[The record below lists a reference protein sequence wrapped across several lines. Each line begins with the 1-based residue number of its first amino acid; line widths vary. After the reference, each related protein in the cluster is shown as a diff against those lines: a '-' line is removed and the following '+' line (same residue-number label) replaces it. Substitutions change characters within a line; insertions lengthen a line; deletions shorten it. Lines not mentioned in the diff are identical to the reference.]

1 MTPLSLRPR
10 SIDHVQAK
18 ASEAE
23 TNLVATA
30 SSPDWG
36 RLIRERH
43 PRDWLGSGGHVVHSV
58 DIFSSVG
65 GLTLGAGIAA
75 ASRGL
80 TLRSRAAV
88 DLDGPALDRHRANL
102 GTEHLVHGSASLVV
116 DSLVHGRGEGATFAY
131 EPAIINDELASLTGK
146 IDLLLAGPP
155 CQGHSNLNNHTRRD
169 DPRNDLYLLA
179 PAIAVGLKA
188 PMVVIEN
195 VPEVTSAKS
204 DVVRTAMSLL
214 RGAGYHVTAGVIKA
228 TDLGWPQTRRR
239 YFVVASRVAEPVPLA
254 DIVGAFRAPTR
265 GVSWLLEDLLDHP
278 TEGFM
283 DEIPRLTEE
292 NRRRIDYLFREDL
305 FNLPNDER
313 PECHKSGTSYG
324 ATYGRMRWDE
334 PAPTLTTGFSTPGR
348 GRFIHPLRPRVLTPR
363 EAARIQ
369 GFPDWFSFGD
379 ASAPPSRKQLT
390 QWIGNAVPS
399 PLGWAAALSCLLPT
413 AH

>member
-1 MTPLSLRPR
+1 M
-10 SIDHVQAK
+10 K
-18 ASEAE
+18 AGAAE
-23 TNLVATA
+23 SDLVATA
-30 SSPDWG
+30 AHPDWG
-36 RLIRERH
+36 QLIRERH
-43 PRDWLGSGGHVVHSV
+43 PQGWPGGGGQVLNSV
-58 DIFSSVG
+58 DVFSSVG

-80 TLRSRAAV
+80 SLRSRAAV
-88 DLDGPALDRHRANL
+88 DLDGPALEVHQANL
-102 GTEHLVHGSASLVV
+102 GTEHLVRGSASLVV
-116 DSLVHGRGEGATFAY
+116 DSVVHGRGEGATFAY
-131 EPAIINDELASLTGK
+131 EPVLIDEVLASLAGEV
-146 IDLLLAGPP
+146 DLLLAGPP

-179 PAIAVGLKA
+179 PAIAVGLRA

-204 DVVRTAMSLL
+204 DVVRTAISLL
-214 RGAGYHVTAGVIKA
+214 RGAGYHVVAGVIKA

-239 YFVVASRVAEPVPLA
+239 YFIVASRLTEPVPLA
-254 DIVGAFRAPTR
+254 DVVGALRAPAR

-278 TEGFM
+278 AEGFM
-283 DEIPRLTEE
+283 DAVPQLTEE
-292 NRRRIDYLFREDL
+292 NRRRIDFLFRENL

-313 PECHKSGTSYG
+313 PECHRSGTSYG

-379 ASAPPSRKQLT
+379 AAAPPSRKQLT

-399 PLGWAAALSCLLPT
+399 PLGWAAVLSCLLPT
-413 AH
+413 TQ